1 MSRRLLGMIAVFVVV
16 LAAVPAF
23 AQPSLT
29 WTAGSVGGGW
39 YAISGGMAELLREK
53 AQLNIKVIPGGGVQ
67 NPVLVQKGEAELG
80 MGLPP
85 LLQLAMN
92 GDQETYKGQKMP
104 DLRALA
110 GNMSLNTFHF
120 YVAADSPYA
129 SMSME
134 DIMKGKKPIRLAISK
149 PGSSDVWVF
158 ERVMEFY
165 GLCAAGKTEDCY
177 KTWET
182 AGAKFFRGSYAEQAG
197 AFKDRNVDGTFTFL
211 ALPGAS
217 ITEASVG
224 RKLKLLAFP
233 EPLLAHLSKFGL
245 GKGTIP
251 ANTYPQAANPS
262 EPVVSATMG
271 TTITVHANMKPD
283 LAYTITKTLN
293 DNADRVRKIHGSLAD
308 YDPSKGH
315 MLLGA
320 PLHPGA
326 ERYYREKGWL
336 K

>member
-1 MSRRLLGMIAVFVVV
+1 MKRAWVALVALTLVGM
-16 LAAVPAF
+16 LAGGAL
-23 AQPSLT
+23 AQQSLT
-29 WTAGSVGGGW
+29 WTAGAVGGGW

-53 AQLNIKVIPGGGVQ
+53 AGLNIKVVPGGGTQ
-67 NPVLVQKGEAELG
+67 NPVLVEKGEAELG

-85 LLQLAMN
+85 LLGAAQR
-92 GDQETYKGQKMP
+92 GEDPYPGQKMEH
-104 DLRALA
+104 LRALA

-120 YVAADSPYA
+120 YVAADSPFA
-129 SMSME
+129 KMTMDE
-134 DIMKGKKPIRLAISK
+134 IFRGKKAIRLAISK

-158 ERVMEFY
+158 EKVMEFY
-165 GLCAAGKTEDCY
+165 GYCQPGKTADCY
-177 KTWET
+177 KTWEA
-182 AGAKFFRGSYAEQAG
+182 AGTKFFRGSYSEQAG

-224 RKLKLLAFP
+224 RELKLLAFP
-233 EPLLAHLSKFGL
+233 KPLLTYLGKFGL
-245 GKGTIP
+245 GEGTIP
-251 ANTYPQAANPS
+251 AGTYPKAVNGN

-271 TTITVHANMKPD
+271 TTITVNSKMAND

-308 YDPSKGH
+308 YDPAKGH
-315 MLLGA
+315 LYLGVA
-320 PLHPGA
+320 LHPGA
-326 ERYYREKGWL
+326 EKYYKEKGYL

>member
-1 MSRRLLGMIAVFVVV
+1 MRRSTTILTALLC
-16 LAAVPAF
+16 LALAVPAG
-23 AQPSLT
+23 AQQSLT
-29 WTAGSVGGGW
+29 WTAGAVGGGW

-53 AQLNIKVIPGGGVQ
+53 AQLNVKVIPGGGTQ
-67 NPVLVQKGEAELG
+67 NPLLVQKGEAELG

-85 LLQLAMN
+85 LLDAALK
-92 GDQETYKGQKMP
+92 GEDPYKGQKMP

-120 YVAADSPYA
+120 YVGPETPYA
-129 SMSME
+129 SMTME
-134 DIMKGKKPIRLAISK
+134 EVFRGRKPIRIAISK

-158 ERVMEFY
+158 EKVMEFY
-165 GLCAAGKTEDCY
+165 GVTYKDWEAAG
-177 KTWET
+177 
-182 AGAKFFRGSYAEQAG
+182 ARFFRGSYAEQAG

-224 RKLKLLAFP
+224 RTLKLMQFP
-233 EPLLAHLSKFGL
+233 EPLLAHLSKFGI
-245 GKGTIP
+245 GRGTIP
-251 ANTYPQAANPS
+251 AGTYPKAANGN

-271 TTITVHANMKPD
+271 TTITVSTKMPD
-283 LAYTITKTLN
+283 DMAHTITRALN
-293 DNADRVRKIHGSLAD
+293 DNPDRVRKIHGSLAD
-308 YDPSKGH
+308 YDPAKAH
-315 MLLGA
+315 LNLGV

-326 ERYYREKGWL
+326 ERYYREKGWV